1 MKAEINIEKLIC
13 HILQCCGA
21 DDIKKDGS
29 VCIETAD
36 ILNALHAQGLEYKDG
51 KIQEFDVP
59 CQFKKGDIL
68 ADRNHDE
75 SVCIFRRA
83 LKDDDGLYVSA
94 YCGTFVGNGQF
105 TTSDEEEVWG
115 DVEEMVP
122 ATAVQRDMLF
132 YEMKKSGYVW
142 DSEKLK
148 LVKLEP

>member
-1 MKAEINIEKLIC
+1 ML
-13 HILQCCGA
+13 
-21 DDIKKDGS
+21 
-29 VCIETAD
+29 
-36 ILNALHAQGLEYKDG
+36 AL
-51 KIQEFDVP
+51 
-59 CQFKKGDIL
+59 
-68 ADRNHDE
+68 
-75 SVCIFRRA
+75 
-83 LKDDDGLYVSA
+83 
-94 YCGTFVGNGQF
+94 CGTFVGNGQF